1 MMVKELIIYE
11 GAMCCA
17 TGVCGP
23 EPDRE
28 LIEFNETLKRLTSEY
43 DGKLKIT
50 RASLVFNSLM
60 FYANPEIAKLVK
72 ENGPGIL
79 PITALNGGIV
89 ARQKYMSYAE
99 IKRYVDSFVSAFLWI
114 VNSYFHKL
122 PSFPFFLEAL
132 FEPIAVPWAVDD
144 MGFMC

>member
-1 MMVKELIIYE
+1 MTNMELTIYE

-28 LIEFNETLKRLTSEY
+28 LIEFNETLKRLANEY
-43 DGKLKIT
+43 SGNLKIM

-60 FYANPEIAKLVK
+60 FFANPEIARLVK

-79 PITALNGGIV
+79 PITTLNGSIV
-89 ARQKYMSYAE
+89 ARQKYMTYNE
-99 IKRYVDSFVSAFLWI
+99 IKEI
-114 VNSYFHKL
+114 
-122 PSFPFFLEAL
+122 LEK
-132 FEPIAVPWAVDD
+132 ET
-144 MGFMC
+144 